1 MHHEIIE
8 ILHTNH
14 SVSAL
19 PLSPLRTLSKSYLP
33 DCTQNDPVHNTSLSG
48 YRHNVDGQYSPCIPE
63 DCLLQY
69 LKQKQQDVREP
80 MFTKNTPAFM

>member
-19 PLSPLRTLSKSYLP
+19 PLSPLRTLSKSYLQ
-33 DCTQNDPVHNTSLSG
+33 DCTQNDPVQNTSLSG

-69 LKQKQQDVREP
+69 LKQKKQDVHEP
-80 MFTKNTPAFM
+80 MLTKYTPALM

>member
-33 DCTQNDPVHNTSLSG
+33 DCTQNDPDQNTSFSG
-48 YRHNVDGQYSPCIPE
+48 YRHNVDGQFSPCIPE

-69 LKQKQQDVREP
+69 LKQKQQDVHEP
-80 MFTKNTPAFM
+80 MFTKNTPALM